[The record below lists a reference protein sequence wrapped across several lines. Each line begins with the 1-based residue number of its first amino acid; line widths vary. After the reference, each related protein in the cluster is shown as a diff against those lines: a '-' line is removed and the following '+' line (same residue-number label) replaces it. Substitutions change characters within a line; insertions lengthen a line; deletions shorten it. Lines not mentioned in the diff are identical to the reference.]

1 MKLQFIPEWKRAGK
15 LASVQVL
22 ALLVAFPDIYNSI
35 AALGWLEELPTV
47 AKWCIRVLAAL
58 GIAARLIKQ
67 NAPKADA
74 P

>member
-22 ALLVAFPDIYNSI
+22 TLLVIFPDLYNAI
-35 AALGWLEELPTV
+35 AALGWLEELPRA
-47 AKWCIRVLAAL
+47 AKWCIRVLAAI

-67 NAPKADA
+67 NTAKVDA

>member
-1 MKLQFIPEWKRAGK
+1 MKLQPIPDWKRAGK

-22 ALLVAFPDIYNSI
+22 TLLVLFPDIYNGI
-35 AALGWLEELPTV
+35 AALGWLEELPIA
-47 AKWCIRVLAAL
+47 AKWCIRVLAAI

>member
-22 ALLVAFPDIYNSI
+22 ALLVAFPDIYNGI

-47 AKWCIRVLAAL
+47 AKWCIRVLAAF

>member
-1 MKLQFIPEWKRAGK
+1 MKLQAIPEWKRAYK
-15 LASVQVL
+15 LASVRVL
-22 ALLVAFPDIYNSI
+22 AVLVVFPDIYNAI
-35 AALGWLEELPTV
+35 AALGWLEELPIP
-47 AKWCIRVLAAL
+47 AKWSIRILAGL